1 MTMMMKT
8 AAPGRSGDSLVG
20 SQGGLADSQTA
31 GRPVEVNDRPGDTE
45 IHDNAFVELHAYLG
59 CRADLYAETGACD
72 FVENTTRERTP
83 TGSYHRNCIRD
94 LSIEQQRRNHR
105 RAMTEVIARARQ
117 RNELTGKQTTG
128 IDITEGDP
136 FYGKRGCVESL

>member
-1 MTMMMKT
+1 
-8 AAPGRSGDSLVG
+8 
-20 SQGGLADSQTA
+20 LA
-31 GRPVEVNDRPGDTE
+31 GPVEVNDRPGDTE

-94 LSIEQQRRNHR
+94 LSIEQSD
-105 RAMTEVIARARQ
+105 E
-117 RNELTGKQTTG
+117 TTAG
-128 IDITEGDP
+128 
-136 FYGKRGCVESL
+136 R